1 MFLSKNLIGLTVNV
15 IQTILY
21 LELVTSKNVKKSWS
35 STTPLEFWKYN
46 EVSDCVTVLSWKVP
60 TKPLSKKL
68 FLLPMRNPSQTL
80 RKSQKWPVSSNVY
93 WVTLGL
99 SFHLPADVFHV
110 EWLWLVEAIWRGLT
124 GVVLV
129 PPRSYGTELR

>member
-21 LELVTSKNVKKSWS
+21 LDLVNSKNVKKSWFP
-35 STTPLEFWKYN
+35 TTPLEFWKLN
-46 EVSDCVTVLSWKVP
+46 VRDVNLKCRVTVLSWEAL
-60 TKPLSKKL
+60 TKL